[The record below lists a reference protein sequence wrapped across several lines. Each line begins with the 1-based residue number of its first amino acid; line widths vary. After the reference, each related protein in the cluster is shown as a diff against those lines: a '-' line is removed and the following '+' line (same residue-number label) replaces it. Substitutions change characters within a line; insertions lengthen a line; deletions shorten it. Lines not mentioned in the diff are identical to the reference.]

1 MKKTVATLSLLAAFT
16 CSLTAQTSSPPA
28 AKAPAKA
35 AKKASA
41 PPPQAGFYPP
51 KGIPIPPTMRA
62 ELSSGA
68 ARLGAEIESLR
79 TALRDRPQLLALLP
93 DIQIFHNAVRFA
105 LEDEIFYK
113 TNEFAAAR
121 ALLQAGH
128 ERVAQLRAGTA
139 PWTTATG
146 NVVRGYVSKLDG
158 SVQPYGLLVPA
169 GYRPD
174 GTRKHRLDLW
184 FHGRGDTLSEV
195 NFLTGRMGE
204 RAKSQF
210 TPEDTFVLHPYGR
223 FMNAFKFAGEV
234 DVFEALEHVRR
245 HYRIDDAR
253 LCARGFSMGGAA
265 AWHLGAH
272 HASQWAA
279 VNPGAGFVDVWV
291 YQNIAAKDS
300 KPAWYE
306 QKLWRLY
313 DATNYAANFFNTT
326 LVAYSGE
333 LDRQKQA
340 ADLMEAALA
349 AEGMKMTHIIG
360 PKTEHKYEPTA
371 QAEVAR
377 RVDAAAA
384 RGVDPLPQKVRFVLF
399 SLRFNRMAWV
409 TVDALEQHW
418 ERATVEAEQDGQSV
432 RVRTRGITGL
442 TLELPAWSG
451 AATVD
456 IDGQTVPAKPAAS
469 TRTSTTILGSFV
481 KQNGRWQ
488 SAAVPAPH
496 APLAKRHGLQG
507 PIDDAFMDSF
517 LFVQPTGPA
526 FHPAAGAWVN
536 DEFAY
541 ATGQWRR
548 QHRGEPRVKDDSA
561 VTGADIAAH
570 HLVLFGDPQSNVI
583 LKQIAD
589 QLPIRWT
596 AAGIVVGDKTWP
608 ADRFAPAFI
617 FPNPLNPRRYV
628 VVNSGFTFA
637 VVGGASNSQQT
648 PKLPDWAV
656 LDMTVPRADRLVRG
670 VADANFF
677 NERWELTAG
686 GR

>member
-1 MKKTVATLSLLAAFT
+1 
-16 CSLTAQTSSPPA
+16 
-28 AKAPAKA
+28 
-35 AKKASA
+35 
-41 PPPQAGFYPP
+41 
-51 KGIPIPPTMRA
+51 
-62 ELSSGA
+62 
-68 ARLGAEIESLR
+68 
-79 TALRDRPQLLALLP
+79 
-93 DIQIFHNAVRFA
+93 
-105 LEDEIFYK
+105 
-113 TNEFAAAR
+113 
-121 ALLQAGH
+121 
-128 ERVAQLRAGTA
+128 
-139 PWTTATG
+139 
-146 NVVRGYVSKLDG
+146 
-158 SVQPYGLLVPA
+158 
-169 GYRPD
+169 
-174 GTRKHRLDLW
+174 
-184 FHGRGDTLSEV
+184 
-195 NFLTGRMGE
+195 
-204 RAKSQF
+204 
-210 TPEDTFVLHPYGR
+210 
-223 FMNAFKFAGEV
+223 
-234 DVFEALEHVRR
+234 
-245 HYRIDDAR
+245 
-253 LCARGFSMGGAA
+253 
-265 AWHLGAH
+265 
-272 HASQWAA
+272 
-279 VNPGAGFVDVWV
+279 
-291 YQNIAAKDS
+291 
-300 KPAWYE
+300 
-306 QKLWRLY
+306 
-313 DATNYAANFFNTT
+313 
-326 LVAYSGE
+326 VAYSGE

>member
-1 MKKTVATLSLLAAFT
+1 MKRIFAALSLLAAFT
-16 CSLTAQTSSPPA
+16 CSLIAQTANPPA

-35 AKKASA
+35 AKKAS
-41 PPPQAGFYPP
+41 PPAPQAGFYPP
-51 KGIPIPPTMRA
+51 KGIPIPPTVRA
-62 ELSSGA
+62 ELSTGA

-128 ERVAQLRAGTA
+128 ERAAQLRAGTA

-146 NVVRGYVSKLDG
+146 NVVRGYVSRLDG

-169 GYRPD
+169 GYQPD
-174 GTRKHRLDLW
+174 GARQHRLDLW

-210 TPEDTFVLHPYGR
+210 TPEHTFVLHPYGR

-245 HYRIDDAR
+245 HYRIDEAR

-291 YQNIAAKDS
+291 YQNIAAKDP

-306 QKLWRLY
+306 QTLWRLY

-360 PKTEHKYEPTA
+360 PKTEHKYEPQA

-377 RVDAAAA
+377 LVDAAAA
-384 RGVDPLPQKVRFVLF
+384 RGVDPLPKKVRFVLF
-399 SLRFNRMAWV
+399 TLRFNRMAWV
-409 TVDALEQHW
+409 TVDALEKHW

-432 RVRTRGITGL
+432 RVRTRGVTGL

-456 IDGQTVPAKPAAS
+456 IDGQTVTPKPAAS
-469 TRTSTTILGSFV
+469 ARTSTTILGSFV

-488 SAAVPAPH
+488 AAPVPAPH

-526 FHPAAGAWVN
+526 LHPAAGAWVN

-548 QHRGEPRVKDDSA
+548 QHRGEPRVKADAA

-570 HLVLFGDPQSNVI
+570 HLILFGDPQSNVI

-589 QLPIRWT
+589 RLPIRWT
-596 AAGIVVGDKTWP
+596 AAGIVAGGRTWP

-648 PKLPDWAV
+648 PKLPDWAI
-656 LDMTVPRADRLVRG
+656 LDLTVPRADRLTRG